1 MASLSLDEG
10 SVAFVFVATAVI
22 DVSPLYLKQGYNRVI
37 NKVQWYHFDIMLGI
51 PWYIT
56 GR

>member
-10 SVAFVFVATAVI
+10 SVAFVFVATALI